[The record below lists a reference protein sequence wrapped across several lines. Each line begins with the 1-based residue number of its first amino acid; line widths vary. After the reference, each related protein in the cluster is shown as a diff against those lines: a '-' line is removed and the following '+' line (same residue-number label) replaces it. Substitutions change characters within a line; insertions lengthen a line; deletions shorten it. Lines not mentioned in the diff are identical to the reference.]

1 MKKTGILF
9 ILGAIGVF
17 VPYTIL
23 TIIFQ
28 YPDILRKPAGTIL
41 TKFQEGGTPLILT
54 WWAFAVLG
62 LPLIVAY
69 SRTGVLLRKTH
80 PQLSWATTI
89 GITGLIAQ
97 MIGLLRWVFV
107 VPVLAQDYT
116 TGDAIVQQFSIT
128 AFKMI
133 HQFGGVLLGEYIGQL
148 FTIIWTI
155 AMSWLLLK
163 AGFIPRWITVLGYI
177 ASLIY
182 LLAQTELF
190 QTVIPSFPVVGFAGF
205 LGSTL
210 WLVWLVSV
218 GVCLMRERSVEPARL
233 ISTAHKHNPKMWLF
247 GLYR

>member
-28 YPDILRKPAGTIL
+28 YPDILRESAGTIL
-41 TKFQEGGTPLILT
+41 TKFNEGGTPLILT

-62 LPLIVAY
+62 LPLVVAY
-69 SRTGVLLRKTH
+69 SRTGVLLRTTH
-80 PQLSWATTI
+80 PQLTWATTL

-97 MIGLLRWVFV
+97 MIGLFRWVFV
-107 VPVLAQDYT
+107 VPVLAQDYA
-116 TGDAIVQQFSIT
+116 TGDAIVQQTSIT
-128 AFKMI
+128 AFKI
-133 HQFGGVLLGEYIGQL
+133 VHQFGGVLLGEYIGQL

-155 AMSWLLLK
+155 AMSWGLWK
-163 AGFIPRWITVLGYI
+163 AGFIPKWIASVGYI
-177 ASLIY
+177 ASAIY

-205 LGSTL
+205 VGSTL
-210 WLVWLVSV
+210 WLVWLLAV
-218 GVCLMRERSVEPARL
+218 GIAFLRNRSTERA
-233 ISTAHKHNPKMWLF
+233 
-247 GLYR
+247 

>member
-28 YPDILRKPAGTIL
+28 YPDILREPAGTIL
-41 TKFQEGGTPLILT
+41 AKFNEGGTPLIQI

-69 SRTGVLLRKTH
+69 SRTGVLLRTTH
-80 PQLSWATTI
+80 PQLNWVTTL

-116 TGDAIVQQFSIT
+116 TGDAIVQQTSIT
-128 AFKMI
+128 AFKLV

-155 AMSWLLLK
+155 AMSWGLWK

-177 ASLIY
+177 ASAIY

-205 LGSTL
+205 VGSTL
-210 WLVWLVSV
+210 WLVWLVAV
-218 GVCLMRERSVEPARL
+218 G
-233 ISTAHKHNPKMWLF
+233 ISFIRNQSKAHA
-247 GLYR
+247 

>member
-23 TIIFQ
+23 TIIFG
-28 YPDILRKPAGTIL
+28 YPDILREPAGTIL
-41 TKFQEGGTPLILT
+41 AKFNEGGIPLILT

-69 SRTGVLLRKTH
+69 SRIGALMRTTH
-80 PQLSWATTI
+80 PHLNWATTL

-116 TGDAIVQQFSIT
+116 TGDAIVQQTSIT
-128 AFKMI
+128 AFKLV
-133 HQFGGVLLGEYIGQL
+133 HQFGGVLLREYIGQL

-155 AMSWLLLK
+155 AMSRGLWK

-177 ASLIY
+177 ASAIY

-205 LGSTL
+205 VGSTL
-210 WLVWLVSV
+210 WLVWLVAV
-218 GVCLMRERSVEPARL
+218 G
-233 ISTAHKHNPKMWLF
+233 ISFIRNQSKAHV
-247 GLYR
+247 

>member
-28 YPDILRKPAGTIL
+28 YPDILREPAGTIL
-41 TKFQEGGTPLILT
+41 TQFNEGGTPLILT

-69 SRTGVLLRKTH
+69 SRIGALVRTTH
-80 PQLSWATTI
+80 PQLNWATTL

-116 TGDAIVQQFSIT
+116 TGDAIVQQTSIT
-128 AFKMI
+128 AFKLV

-155 AMSWLLLK
+155 AMSWGLWK

-177 ASLIY
+177 ASAIY

-205 LGSTL
+205 VGSTL
-210 WLVWLVSV
+210 WLVWLVAV
-218 GVCLMRERSVEPARL
+218 G
-233 ISTAHKHNPKMWLF
+233 ISFIRNQSKAHA
-247 GLYR
+247 

>member
-1 MKKTGILF
+1 
-9 ILGAIGVF
+9 
-17 VPYTIL
+17 
-23 TIIFQ
+23 
-28 YPDILRKPAGTIL
+28 
-41 TKFQEGGTPLILT
+41 
-54 WWAFAVLG
+54 
-62 LPLIVAY
+62 
-69 SRTGVLLRKTH
+69 
-80 PQLSWATTI
+80 
-89 GITGLIAQ
+89 
-97 MIGLLRWVFV
+97 
-107 VPVLAQDYT
+107 
-116 TGDAIVQQFSIT
+116 
-128 AFKMI
+128 
-133 HQFGGVLLGEYIGQL
+133 L

-155 AMSWLLLK
+155 AMSWSMLK

>member
-28 YPDILRKPAGTIL
+28 YPDILREPAGTIL
-41 TKFQEGGTPLILT
+41 TKFNEGGTPLILT

-69 SRTGVLLRKTH
+69 SRTGALLRTSH
-80 PQLSWATTI
+80 PQLTWTNTL

-107 VPVLAQDYT
+107 VPVLAQDYA
-116 TGDAIVQQFSIT
+116 TGDAIVQQSSIT
-128 AFKMI
+128 AFKI
-133 HQFGGVLLGEYIGQL
+133 VHQFGGVLLGEYIGQL

-155 AMSWLLLK
+155 TMSWGLWK
-163 AGFIPRWITVLGYI
+163 AGFIPKWIAVLGYI
-177 ASLIY
+177 SSSIY

-210 WLVWLVSV
+210 WLVWLVGV
-218 GVCLMRERSVEPARL
+218 GVVFMRQ
-233 ISTAHKHNPKMWLF
+233 
-247 GLYR
+247 